1 MYRYDLEMLGKKI
14 EETNVSS
21 SYKCQVSSTMPLCH
35 IFNLSGH
42 AYLWKMA
49 HKKVNNLSTKK
60 EYYQFQ
66 VPYLSYL
73 NLKQNKEF
81 KEQAQILLSN

>member
-1 MYRYDLEMLGKKI
+1 MYNYDIEMLGEKI

-21 SYKCQVSSTMPLCH
+21 SYKFQVSSTMPLCH

-49 HKKVNNLSTKK
+49 HKKVKNFSTKK
-60 EYYQFQ
+60 EDYQFQ
-66 VPYLSYL
+66 VGYVSYF
-73 NLKQNKEF
+73 NF
-81 KEQAQILLSN
+81 